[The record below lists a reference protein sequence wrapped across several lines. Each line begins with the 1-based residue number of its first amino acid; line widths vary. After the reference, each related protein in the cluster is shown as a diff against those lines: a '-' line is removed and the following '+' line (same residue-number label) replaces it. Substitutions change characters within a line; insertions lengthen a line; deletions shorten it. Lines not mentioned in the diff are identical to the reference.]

1 MEHGIGLPDDKLRT
15 AGEKLMKDDFS
26 LPLRTRLGLE
36 IERQIRHNKAKLHPL
51 HQLFWECTLRCNLH
65 CLHCGSD
72 CKQDS
77 VVPDMPAEDF
87 LHVIDSISPHVDTHQ
102 LMINITGGEPLVRKD
117 IEYVG
122 RELYRREYPWGIVSN
137 GMLLTEERLKS
148 LMESGMR
155 SITISLDGF
164 EEEHNWM
171 RGHKM
176 SFQNALR
183 AIRLLAKTENLVWDI
198 VTCVNQRNFPHL
210 HEFRDMICEAGVK
223 DWRLFTIFPV
233 GRAAQHPELQL
244 SDVDFRGLMDFIVET
259 RKEGRIHAEYACEG
273 FLGEYEA
280 KVRDR
285 LYICQAGIT
294 TASILIDGSI
304 SSCLSVRYNHKQGN
318 IYEDDF
324 MDVWNN
330 RFQVFRN
337 RDWARRGE
345 CKDCKAFRYCEGN
358 GMHLHDDDGN
368 LLLCHLKRLRKNS

>member
-1 MEHGIGLPDDKLRT
+1 
-15 AGEKLMKDDFS
+15 
-26 LPLRTRLGLE
+26 
-36 IERQIRHNKAKLHPL
+36 
-51 HQLFWECTLRCNLH
+51 
-65 CLHCGSD
+65 
-72 CKQDS
+72 
-77 VVPDMPAEDF
+77 
-87 LHVIDSISPHVDTHQ
+87 
-102 LMINITGGEPLVRKD
+102 
-117 IEYVG
+117 
-122 RELYRREYPWGIVSN
+122 
-137 GMLLTEERLKS
+137 
-148 LMESGMR
+148 MR

-223 DWRLFTIFPV
+223 DWRIFTIFPV

>member
-1 MEHGIGLPDDKLRT
+1 
-15 AGEKLMKDDFS
+15 MKNDIR

-36 IERQIRHNKAKLHPL
+36 IERQMRHNKAQLHPL

-72 CKQDS
+72 CKQDALS
-77 VVPDMPAEDF
+77 PDMPAEDF
-87 LHVIDSISPHVDTHQ
+87 LRVIDSISPHVDTHQ
-102 LMINITGGEPLVRKD
+102 LMIIITGGEPLVRKD
-117 IEYVG
+117 IEQVG

-148 LMESGMR
+148 LMKAGMR

-164 EEEHNWM
+164 EEDHNWM

-176 SFQNALR
+176 SFTNAMR
-183 AIRLLAKTENLVWDI
+183 AIRCLAKKKDLVWDI
-198 VTCVNQRNFPHL
+198 VTCVNQRNYPRL
-210 HEFRDMICEAGVK
+210 REFREMIYEAGVR

-244 SDVDFRGLMDFIVET
+244 SDKDFKGLMEFIIET
-259 RKEGRIHAEYACEG
+259 RREGKIHAEYACEG

-294 TASILIDGSI
+294 TASVLIDGSI
-304 SSCLSVRYNHKQGN
+304 SSCMSIRYNHKQGN

-330 RFQVFRN
+330 RFEVYRN
-337 RDWARRGE
+337 REWARKGE
-345 CKDCKAFRYCEGN
+345 CEDCKMFRYCEGN
-358 GMHLHDDDGN
+358 GMHLHDDEGN
-368 LLLCHLKRLRKNS
+368 LLFCHLKRLQ